1 MECRERALQAIRND
15 CLICC
20 STWCLIDW
28 VFKMRQHE
36 RGPGAS
42 HCVCRRIQLAGGNM
56 VRGRYEF
63 GFHFCQ
69 ICPASVG
76 GFLAANWCQIESK
89 MLRSSVSVFSDKRTY
104 TSLHDVVLK
113 LTEKRQNTH
122 LYSTD
127 KSLEFVLKNLYQKLA
142 SQQQKKDGSIN
153 PPSHQIIQFFLVF
166 RQSLYRFH
174 LIMS

>member
-1 MECRERALQAIRND
+1 MGHL
-15 CLICC
+15 
-20 STWCLIDW
+20 S
-28 VFKMRQHE
+28 
-36 RGPGAS
+36 AS
-42 HCVCRRIQLAGGNM
+42 
-56 VRGRYEF
+56 
-63 GFHFCQ
+63 
-69 ICPASVG
+69 
-76 GFLAANWCQIESK
+76 
-89 MLRSSVSVFSDKRTY
+89 FSDKRTY
-104 TSLHDVVLK
+104 TSFHDVVLK